1 MLRNTWRVTR
11 REFRRLLGDRRLL
24 FVMMGFPLLGA
35 ILLNIMYLERVVNH
49 IPTAVYD
56 RSGTALSRTVIQA
69 FADSERFEIVKSVTS
84 EEEMRRAIETKEVQ
98 VALVIPEDYARDI
111 KKGHGSRVLVAVN
124 GTNFL
129 YSNAVLSTAGSIVG
143 TLAGGTTV
151 MALEGQG
158 YLPQEARDM
167 AAPVQLSTRVWYN
180 PYFNYPNFLM
190 LGLVATMIQQA
201 LLLYVATAITREKEQ
216 GTLGELLE
224 QNYSATQVVLGKT
237 APYFLLN
244 FLNLNFILA
253 GCYYVFKIPFN
264 GSIWNLLLMEVLFL
278 GGITALGIFLSTA
291 CKTQLEATQLAM
303 LFALPSFLFSGYTW
317 PLESMP
323 EFARGVAALFP
334 LTYFAANLRDI
345 ALMDLQ
351 LPVMLKDIIVLGAM
365 NIVLLPA
372 AILLF
377 KKQYHQQ

>member
-1 MLRNTWRVTR
+1 
-11 REFRRLLGDRRLL
+11 
-24 FVMMGFPLLGA
+24 
-35 ILLNIMYLERVVNH
+35 
-49 IPTAVYD
+49 
-56 RSGTALSRTVIQA
+56 
-69 FADSERFEIVKSVTS
+69 
-84 EEEMRRAIETKEVQ
+84 
-98 VALVIPEDYARDI
+98 
-111 KKGHGSRVLVAVN
+111 
-124 GTNFL
+124 
-129 YSNAVLSTAGSIVG
+129 
-143 TLAGGTTV
+143 
-151 MALEGQG
+151 
-158 YLPQEARDM
+158 
-167 AAPVQLSTRVWYN
+167 
-180 PYFNYPNFLM
+180 M

-253 GCYYVFKIPFN
+253 GCYYIFKIPFN

-291 CKTQLEATQLAM
+291 CKSQLEATQLAM

-351 LPVMLKDIIVLGAM
+351 LPVMLKDIIVLGAI
-365 NIVLLPA
+365 NTVLLPA
-372 AILLF
+372 AILVF